1 MAAGYW
7 SNRLG
12 PRSSIEEAVLYG
24 LTLGRIP
31 PKHEDHCRI
40 EQVDNKSLGHLSSLG
55 RSSPGGEN
63 LGEWP
68 SGMQFAFR

>member
-31 PKHEDHCRI
+31 PTHEDHCRI
-40 EQVDNKSLGHLSSLG
+40 EQVDNKSLGHLSALG
-55 RSSPGGEN
+55 PMREVWIHGEA
-63 LGEWP
+63 
-68 SGMQFAFR
+68 FAASRLS

>member
-31 PKHEDHCRI
+31 PTHEDHCL
-40 EQVDNKSLGHLSSLG
+40 DNKSLGHLSALG
-55 RSSPGGEN
+55 PMREVWIHGEA
-63 LGEWP
+63 
-68 SGMQFAFR
+68 FAASRLS

>member
-31 PKHEDHCRI
+31 PTHEDHCRI
-40 EQVDNKSLGHLSSLG
+40 EQVYNKSLGHLSALG
-55 RSSPGGEN
+55 PMREVWIHGEA
-63 LGEWP
+63 
-68 SGMQFAFR
+68 FAASRLS